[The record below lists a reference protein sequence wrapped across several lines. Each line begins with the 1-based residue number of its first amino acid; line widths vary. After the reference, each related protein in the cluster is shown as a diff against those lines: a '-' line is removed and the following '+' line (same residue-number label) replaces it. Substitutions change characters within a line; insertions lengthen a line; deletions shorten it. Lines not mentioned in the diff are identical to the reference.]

1 MKVFLL
7 ILLGSFFIEIL
18 QGQNVTFYNV
28 NIVDVAEGT
37 IVPGRT
43 VVVENGI
50 ITKISKAKKH
60 IKSGQADRSGC
71 YMMPGLIES
80 HSHWGNF
87 SFNEKIMQQMADS
100 FLECGVTTVRDAGGK
115 ADVAKQYSRRL
126 EQGEITGPTVYLS
139 SFWVGPDYKLQD
151 SVEHVWERTIP
162 YDATVGQLEQFIL
175 EAKEFGC
182 WGVKLY
188 NDLSYEMLQK
198 IVPLCHK
205 HGLRPWGHFATSP
218 ASALE
223 CVRAGIETVSH
234 AYLIEEMEGFTEE
247 GRAKR
252 YTPEKIAYRDSVYR
266 EMVKRGTILD
276 ATTKLCSQED
286 AALYVNTV
294 FTKDAYQAGVKI
306 AAGTDCVDF
315 DHGNRCLLLEEMNI
329 LHDSCGMNIPDVLR
343 AATTTGAEV
352 LGLSGKLGIIKKGA
366 EADIL
371 LLKSNPLVSL
381 VALSKEKEVYVNGKK
396 VYGDSVF
403 CRRKPCL
410 ICK

>member
-1 MKVFLL
+1 M
-7 ILLGSFFIEIL
+7 
-18 QGQNVTFYNV
+18 TFYNV

>member
-43 VVVENGI
+43 VVVENGV